1 VDDIARGTI
10 AALRPLGYEIINLG
24 GHEVITMNGLIAL
37 LEDLIGKKAVIERHP
52 PNQAD
57 MLTNQA
63 DVSKARNLLG
73 WQPKVGLEEG
83 LGRLVDWYRS
93 ERDWARQLQTE

>member
-1 VDDIARGTI
+1 
-10 AALRPLGYEIINLG
+10 
-24 GHEVITMNGLIAL
+24 L
-37 LEDLIGKKAVIERHP
+37 LEEQIGKKAVIERHP

-73 WQPKVGLEEG
+73 WQPQVALAEG

-93 ERDWARQLQTE
+93 ERAWAYQLQTGQ